1 MTKNKDLY
9 LLPCKTLALQVQ
21 GHFCIESK
29 HCIETT
35 NWLYIEKKESCNTIL

>member
-21 GHFCIESK
+21 GH
-29 HCIETT
+29 CIETT
-35 NWLYIEKKESCNTIL
+35 NWLCIEKKESCNTILLYE